1 MDAAE
6 MAEIEDLARENRSIG
21 PGARELSQ
29 GQRQRSGLAR
39 AFARGARLMLLD
51 EPFSAIESGV
61 ADALQ
66 ARVLAC
72 NAAVVQVT
80 HRLAGMERFDR
91 ICVMK
96 EGRMIDAGTHAE
108 LLTRS
113 ELYRKLIYVLSG
125 GERQRIL
132 IARGLVGNTA
142 VLLLHEPTASLD
154 ALNEAEILKNLQSI
168 ARSGVLV
175 IMATHR
181 MSSTNY
187 VDEVFKMEAGMLHP
201 CKEYMVMVEYC
212 NF

>member
-1 MDAAE
+1 
-6 MAEIEDLARENRSIG
+6 
-21 PGARELSQ
+21 
-29 GQRQRSGLAR
+29 
-39 AFARGARLMLLD
+39 MLLD

-72 NAAVVQVT
+72 DAEVVQVT

-91 ICVMK
+91 ICVMQ

-132 IARGLVGNTA
+132 IARGWSA
-142 VLLLHEPTASLD
+142 IPPCCW
-154 ALNEAEILKNLQSI
+154 
-168 ARSGVLV
+168 
-175 IMATHR
+175 
-181 MSSTNY
+181 TNPR
-187 VDEVFKMEAGMLHP
+187 P
-201 CKEYMVMVEYC
+201 CWTR
-212 NF
+212 